1 MTFCFFILLIVG
13 FFSLPFQSDISFP
26 IRISFGFYINS
37 NANSFYSVS
46 RLASS
51 LQYKKDNKPLS
62 LLARVTI
69 AGWCMATVLIV
80 SHWWSDTVVPT
91 ECLTVPYDPVCYI
104 DMIYSLL
111 IFTEKSHKI
120 FANHFFSVFIFF
132 LNFLKVKHI
141 YVNLMYQTIFC

>member
-51 LQYKKDNKPLS
+51 LQYEKDNKPLS

-69 AGWCMATVLIV
+69 AGWCMAQFWQLVIGGQILLFLQNVLLYLTTPCATLTWFILYSYLEKKV
-80 SHWWSDTVVPT
+80 IKYLPIISFQ
-91 ECLTVPYDPVCYI
+91 CL
-104 DMIYSLL
+104 
-111 IFTEKSHKI
+111 
-120 FANHFFSVFIFF
+120 FFFWTF
-132 LNFLKVKHI
+132 
-141 YVNLMYQTIFC
+141 

>member
-51 LQYKKDNKPLS
+51 LQYEKDKKPLS

-69 AGWCMATVLIV
+69 AGWCMAQ
-80 SHWWSDTVVPT
+80 
-91 ECLTVPYDPVCYI
+91 
-104 DMIYSLL
+104 
-111 IFTEKSHKI
+111 F
-120 FANHFFSVFIFF
+120 
-132 LNFLKVKHI
+132 
-141 YVNLMYQTIFC
+141 